1 MRVRLR
7 PFRTAVRRS
16 FSAVL
21 YAGVTIAFLGP
32 LVDAAPLAAQQLTPQ
47 QMEQLRRNPDLVR
60 QRIQQSGLTPDQI
73 RSQLRAAGYS
83 PTLLDQFMTADSL
96 AVLGGVS
103 EEAVQALAMLGISQM
118 EAQGLEAVPLQ
129 TGVDS
134 LKILADSAKI
144 DSLAAVEELQVFGL
158 DVFGGRTTRF
168 QPVLS
173 GPVPPN
179 YHVGPG
185 DVMVLVITG
194 DVELVRELEVT
205 REGFI
210 VIPQVGQIA
219 VANLT
224 MEQLRAL
231 LRQRLGQSYSG
242 IQAGTTRFDITVARL
257 HTNQI
262 FVIGEVAQP
271 GAYQLASVATVLNA
285 LYAAGGPTERAS
297 FRNITVRRRGDTV
310 AVFDLYDYL
319 LAGDTH
325 KDVIL
330 EQGDVVFVP
339 VHGIRASISGAVLRP
354 AIYDLK
360 EGETLDDLVQA
371 AGGFD
376 ATAALRRIS
385 ISRIVA
391 PNLRRPG
398 GADRIVVDVP
408 IDQIEAGHAP
418 LFPIESGDSVT
429 VFEVPE
435 AIRSTV
441 ELIGNVYHPG
451 TYGWRPGLRL
461 SDLIELAGGFQSA
474 VYAGRAHIERLNA
487 ADSTRYLVEVALPAD
502 SSQPYPNDVL
512 LQDYDIVT
520 VYGRAELR
528 QPRTVSIAG
537 MVNQPGRFPFRGGMT
552 LRDLVLMA
560 RGLRDGAWLDSVEIA
575 RLPADRTGGTLAIH
589 RRVPMD
595 STYIF
600 EPESSTYPR
609 LPGLAAKGSGA
620 PEIPLEP
627 YDQVTVFRQPQFE
640 LQRTVKILGEV
651 LFPGTYALTRKDE
664 KVSDLLQRAGGLLNT
679 AYAGGARFFR
689 SLDTTGQ
696 INLDLEEILRH
707 PSNGHDI
714 ELQPGDSLFIPEYIP
729 TIRVMGAVN
738 APISVLYQEGAGLD
752 YYIANAGGFARL
764 ADKGNVSVRYANGS
778 AKLKN
783 KFLFF
788 RSTPKPGPGSTV
800 FVPAKD
806 PSDKVDFVALFGSVA
821 QILAAAVTV
830 IVVAT
835 R

>member
-1 MRVRLR
+1 MPPQLSLFFSCIRQRVIRGIR
-7 PFRTAVRRS
+7 VHATAVLLCAG
-16 FSAVL
+16 AV
-21 YAGVTIAFLGP
+21 VTAH
-32 LVDAAPLAAQQLTPQ
+32 AQQLTPQ
-47 QMEQLRRNPDLVR
+47 QIEQLRRNPELVR
-60 QRIQQSGLTPDQI
+60 QRIRESGLTPAEI

-103 EEAVQALAMLGISQM
+103 EQAAQALGMLGIRQM
-118 EAQGLEAVPLQ
+118 QAQGLEEVPLQ
-129 TGVDS
+129 TGLDS
-134 LKILADSAKI
+134 LKILADSAEV
-144 DSLAAVEELQVFGL
+144 DSLAQVEPLQVFGL

-179 YHVGPG
+179 YRVGPG

-194 DVELVRELEVT
+194 DVELARELEVT
-205 REGFI
+205 RGGFI

-224 MEQLRAL
+224 MEQLRIL
-231 LRQRLGQSYSG
+231 LRRRLGQSYSG

-257 HTNQI
+257 HANQI

-271 GAYQLASVATVLNA
+271 AAYQLASVATVLNA
-285 LYAAGGPTERAS
+285 LYAAGGPTERAN
-297 FRNITVRRRGDTV
+297 FRNIMVRRRGDTV

-319 LAGDTH
+319 LAGDTRN
-325 KDVIL
+325 DVIL

-360 EGETLDDLVQA
+360 QGQTLDDLVQA

-376 ATAALRRIS
+376 VTAALRRIS
-385 ISRIVA
+385 ISRIVP
-391 PNLRRPG
+391 PNVRQPG

-418 LFPIESGDSVT
+418 LFPIEGGDFVT

-441 ELIGNVYHPG
+441 ELIGNVYQPG
-451 TYGWRPGLRL
+451 TYGWRQGLRL

-474 VYAGRAHIERLNA
+474 VYSGRAHIERLNA
-487 ADSTRYLVEVALPAD
+487 ADSTRYLVVAGLPAD
-502 SSQPYPNDVL
+502 SSLPYPDDVL

-520 VYGRAELR
+520 IYGRAELR

-560 RGLRDGAWLDSVEIA
+560 RGLRDGAWLDSAEIA
-575 RLPADRTGGTLAIH
+575 RLPADRTGGTLAIQ
-589 RRVPMD
+589 RRVPLD

-600 EPESSTYPR
+600 EPGSSSYPR
-609 LPGLAAKGSGA
+609 LPGLPAQPSGA
-620 PEIPLEP
+620 PEVSLEP
-627 YDQVTVFRQPQFE
+627 YDQITIFRQPQFE
-640 LQRTVKILGEV
+640 LQRTAEIFGEV
-651 LFPGTYALTRKDE
+651 LFPGMYALTRKDE
-664 KVSDLLQRAGGLLNT
+664 RVSDLVRRAGGLLST
-679 AYAGGARFFR
+679 AYVGGARFFR
-689 SLDTTGQ
+689 SLDSAGQ
-696 INLDLEEILRH
+696 VNVDLEKVLQN
-707 PSNGHDI
+707 PANGHDI
-714 ELQPGDSLFIPEYIP
+714 MLQPGDSLFIPEYNP
-729 TIRVMGAVN
+729 TVRVIGAVN
-738 APISVLYQEGAGLD
+738 TPTSVLFSKGAGLD

-764 ADKGNVSVRYANGS
+764 ADKGKASVRYANGS
-778 AKLKN
+778 AKTKS

-788 RSTPKPGPGSTV
+788 RSSPKPGPGSTV
-800 FVPAKD
+800 LVPAKD
-806 PSDKVDFVALFGSVA
+806 PSDRVDFVTLFGNIAS
-821 QILAAAVTV
+821 ILVGITTV